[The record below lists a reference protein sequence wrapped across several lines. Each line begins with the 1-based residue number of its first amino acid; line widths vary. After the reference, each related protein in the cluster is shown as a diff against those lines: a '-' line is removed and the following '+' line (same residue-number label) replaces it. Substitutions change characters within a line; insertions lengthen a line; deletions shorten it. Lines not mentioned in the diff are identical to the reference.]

1 MLQPAGRA
9 ERRPTG
15 DANGRD
21 KDPTPTTQTQAQGAS
36 GSVPIAAFT
45 RPRLLLLESLWPA
58 AAHWPLLCVAAP
70 LITPPVP
77 KCLLCPVHSL
87 PRWAHT
93 SLGPCRRACSPVPA
107 EGKGCRRVRRGA
119 RARNET
125 DDDPRAEARR
135 MHVAQGSSG
144 ARFPR
149 ASFSRHLR
157 RQASPSSQTDT
168 RCWTDDDDGRFL
180 IRFSQLQRR
189 EGEREEDS
197 QTETTPEAREDT
209 RQGKLERYGSAS
221 FFYTVFFSPWISSGN
236 KKHTYNPL

>member
-1 MLQPAGRA
+1 MLARLWHVFEPISYLERRNMLQLAGRA

-125 DDDPRAEARR
+125 DDDPRAEAYACSPRK
-135 MHVAQGSSG
+135 QWGLD
-144 ARFPR
+144 FPV
-149 ASFSRHLR
+149 
-157 RQASPSSQTDT
+157 P
-168 RCWTDDDDGRFL
+168 RFL
-180 IRFSQLQRR
+180 GTCVGKHLLLLR
-189 EGEREEDS
+189 
-197 QTETTPEAREDT
+197 QTHGVGPTMM
-209 RQGKLERYGSAS
+209 
-221 FFYTVFFSPWISSGN
+221 TVGF
-236 KKHTYNPL
+236 